1 MDLGSLLFSLCI
13 MMICLLGAAR
23 CSSHDQIKC
32 CPEILQ
38 LPQTEPPPVNCLP
51 INSTFRYKCIE
62 GYLRKVGTS
71 NLIRCKQ
78 IKNASPEWSKPSLK
92 CIPDPM
98 RTTTQPPKT
107 TVTKGHTEIPHD
119 SIVTTT
125 VTMASISPKITQSIS
140 TSASVTAET
149 YSTKPTSTVQQDP
162 TSHSQAA
169 VSISP
174 KMTRGIRISA
184 SVTAETDSTKPTS
197 LPSSSTA
204 GIAGGSLVI
213 FCALIGISFLCY
225 RSRRSKNNFPPHAA
239 EEQFPMN
246 HDPSALVS

>member
-107 TVTKGHTEIPHD
+107 TVT
-119 SIVTTT
+119 
-125 VTMASISPKITQSIS
+125 TMASISPKITQSIS

>member
-125 VTMASISPKITQSIS
+125 VT
-140 TSASVTAET
+140 
-149 YSTKPTSTVQQDP
+149 
-162 TSHSQAA
+162 AA